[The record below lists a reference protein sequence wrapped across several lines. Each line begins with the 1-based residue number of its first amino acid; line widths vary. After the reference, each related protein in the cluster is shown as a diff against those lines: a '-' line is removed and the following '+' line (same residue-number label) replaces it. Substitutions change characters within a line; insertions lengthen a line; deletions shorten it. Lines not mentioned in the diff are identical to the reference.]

1 MFTGIV
7 TEMGEVLA
15 PPPALRL
22 RASQTARDAAVGD
35 SVSIEGCCLT
45 VTAVDGDVL
54 EFHAV
59 PETLRI
65 SMLGDI
71 AAGDRVNLEPALRIG
86 DRMAGHWVQGH
97 VDAVGRVAS
106 LEPDG
111 EALTLTVQAPPEV
124 LRTTILKG
132 SVAVAGVSLTV
143 TAVDDASFS
152 VSLIPHT
159 LSVTTLGGLEPGS
172 RVNLEADVLGRY
184 VERLL
189 SSSGSPGTLSA

>member
-1 MFTGIV
+1 VFTGIV
-7 TEMGEVLA
+7 TELGEVVA
-15 PPPALRL
+15 PPPGLRL
-22 RASQTARDAAVGD
+22 RAPETARDAAIGD

-59 PETLRI
+59 PETLRV
-65 SMLGDI
+65 STLGDI
-71 AAGDRVNLEPALRIG
+71 AAGDRVNLEPALRVG

-97 VDAVGRVAS
+97 VDAVGRIAS
-106 LEPDG
+106 VEPDG
-111 EALTLTVQAPPEV
+111 EAITLTVEAPPDV

-143 TAVDDASFS
+143 TAVDDTSFT

-159 LSVTTLGGLEPGS
+159 LSVTTLGGLEPGR

-189 SSSGSPGTLSA
+189 EVVRSPGTLSA

>member
-1 MFTGIV
+1 VFTGIV
-7 TEMGEVLA
+7 VELGEVLS

-22 RASQTARDAAVGD
+22 RAPRTATEAAVGD

-45 VTAVDGDVL
+45 VTAVDGDVV
-54 EFHAV
+54 EFHAI
-59 PETLRI
+59 PETLRV

-71 AAGDRVNLEPALRIG
+71 AAGGRVNLEPALRVG

-97 VDAVGRVAS
+97 VDGVGRVAS
-106 LEPDG
+106 VEADG
-111 EALTLTVQAPPEV
+111 EAVTLTVEAPPEV

-143 TAVDDASFS
+143 TAVDDTSFS

-159 LSVTTLGGLEPGS
+159 LSVTTLGGLEPGH

-189 SSSGSPGTLSA
+189 APSGFPGTLSA

>member
-1 MFTGIV
+1 VFTGIV
-7 TEMGEVLA
+7 VEVGEVLA
-15 PPPALRL
+15 PPPELRL
-22 RASQTARDAAVGD
+22 RAPHTARDAAVGD

-45 VTAVDGDVL
+45 VTAVDGDAL

-65 SMLGDI
+65 SMLGDV
-71 AAGDRVNLEPALRIG
+71 AAGGRVNLEPALRVG

-106 LEPDG
+106 VEPDG
-111 EALTLTVQAPPEV
+111 GAVTLTVEAPPEV

-143 TAVDDASFS
+143 TAVDDTSFS

-159 LSVTTLGGLEPGS
+159 LSVTTLGGLEPGR

-189 SSSGSPGTLSA
+189 ASSGSPGTLSA